1 MKCKDLKSEL
11 PLYVDD
17 VLPAETAAAIDGH
30 LTQCPLCRQELADI
44 RDIRSSL
51 RALQRPQVPAA
62 RLAAIRSTVASLAQP
77 VYPSPSFRMV
87 GEERRN
93 WVDVWLMPYAV
104 GACSSVILGITM
116 LWLIF
121 LPASRE
127 AALLE
132 SQTAAQAGEV
142 MLASNDEI
150 TPIQYASTRLAV
162 ANESPSVNPQGALV
176 ALTRSLM
183 RGEMKDEEV
192 VIVADVFGDG
202 LARIAEVVEPSRD
215 ERAVRELKKALQS
228 DPAFAPFVPANIDHR
243 AENVRVV
250 LRVHTIAVTP
260 DDHGGVY

>member
-1 MKCKDLKSEL
+1 MKCKDLKPEL

-17 VLPAETAAAIDGH
+17 VLPAETALAIDDH
-30 LTQCPLCRQELADI
+30 LTQCPLCRQELAEI
-44 RDIRSSL
+44 REIRSSL
-51 RALQRPQVPAA
+51 RSLPRPQVPAA
-62 RLAAIRSTVASLAQP
+62 RLAAIRSKVASLSLP
-77 VYPSPSFRMV
+77 VYPSPSFRLV
-87 GEERRN
+87 GEERGK

-104 GACSSVILGITM
+104 GACSSVILGITL

-121 LPASRE
+121 LPASRSE
-127 AALLE
+127 LAFEPNSNSPDPASLAL
-132 SQTAAQAGEV
+132 TH
-142 MLASNDEI
+142 EI
-150 TPIQYASTRLAV
+150 TPLQYASTRLAV

-183 RGEMKDEEV
+183 RGEMKDDEV

-215 ERAVRELKKALQS
+215 ERAVRELQKALQS

-260 DDHGGVY
+260 DDHGGLY